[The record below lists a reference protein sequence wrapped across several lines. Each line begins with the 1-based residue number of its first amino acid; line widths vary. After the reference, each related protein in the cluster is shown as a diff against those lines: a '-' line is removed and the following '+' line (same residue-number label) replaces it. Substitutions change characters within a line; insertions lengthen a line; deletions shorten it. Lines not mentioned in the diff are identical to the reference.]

1 MGFGRASK
9 QSQRAILQVLYRRSC
24 PLGTILL
31 AMTTQHPQ
39 ADRNA
44 AEPHRPAWHAYAWTI
59 AAVVLATLAATPLL
73 STLALANIVMLFL
86 LVVVIAA
93 YLFGRG
99 PAVVAAVSGVAA
111 FDFFFVPPRFSF
123 AVADAQYLL
132 TFVVMLVTGL
142 VIAHLTSQ
150 LRLEAAQARERGR
163 RSHEL
168 YEMARTL
175 SAAIANEQ
183 IIESSAQFFAS
194 GFKAKSLILLRDGRG
209 ELVRHEQT
217 ETAKIDFDANVA
229 RAVFVHD
236 IDADARVR
244 IIETGGLLY
253 LALKA
258 PGQTL
263 GVLVL
268 APVNAATVAGQEQRL
283 QLETCAVL
291 IAIAL
296 ERVYLVNL
304 AREATLQMEG
314 ERLRSTLLS
323 ALSHDLRTPLT
334 AIFGAAE
341 SMRLNAASLPPGHV
355 ALIDAVREQASRTV
369 ELVEKILDMARLE
382 SGVHLRREW
391 ESLEEI
397 VGAALSVRAALL
409 SAHVV
414 EVSLPADL
422 PLIECDATLMERVL
436 VNLLENAAKYTP
448 PGSAIRIS
456 ARIENAMLRVD
467 VIDSGP
473 GIPRGREATIFDKFE
488 RGDAASSI
496 PGLGLGLAICR
507 VVIEVHGGRIW
518 VERSTEG
525 GADFAFTLPLGVP
538 PADADESGDGEQ
550 P

>member
-1 MGFGRASK
+1 
-9 QSQRAILQVLYRRSC
+9 
-24 PLGTILL
+24 
-31 AMTTQHPQ
+31 MTTQHPQ

-44 AEPHRPAWHAYAWTI
+44 AEPHRPAWQAYVWTI

-236 IDADARVR
+236 NDADARVR

-263 GVLVL
+263 GLLVL

-296 ERVYLVNL
+296 ERVHLVSL
-304 AREATLQMEG
+304 AREATLHMEG

-518 VERSTEG
+518 VERSTDG
-525 GADFAFTLPLGVP
+525 GADFAFILPLGVP